1 MRISRT
7 IGESKTGF
15 KADNSNEIKRKI
27 LSVGKNKRSDEI
39 ASLADELKDN
49 PALVIKQVFG
59 MIDKIIAK
67 KDTLNGMPDNVV
79 EARERLGR
87 ACIEVLKQHDRYKN
101 AAEMTETWEWKLHPY
116 NESPLRA
123 GETRSKD
130 ISLGSL
136 SDSKKYS
143 GKWTKAFWICLDGE
157 PEYDKIAK
165 NICLHLFG
173 SKRLTIGGSVLEGSL
188 ATQRARSI
196 GGSVQIKHP
205 SAVPKVAV
213 NLDVDFYWEGEFA
226 SEIRDLAIKKE
237 KETYPRR
244 LRSSDVGQILSKN
257 FQTARERLAS
267 SYPGAVDSSSIGHTS
282 DIGQVHSKVKKFYQS
297 ITRGS
302 KRGTK
307 GKEKLSTRLPRDN
320 ADLKRRLRQKQD
332 NASVMELIRIGRV
345 NYYQFQDDP
354 TQDPSRYWTSDGL
367 TEIKHREAFLRQWRT
382 MVVMA
387 QRTANMWVGNTA
399 ELSKELGRPASY
411 TDYAD
416 PLDNKLITHIR
427 NKKNKTKSMVNH
439 LPLIFGTKADLF
451 GYDAHEPDCEKVR
464 AAMCSA
470 LRIAQAIRNQI
481 THFGN
486 RQTFVKK
493 LENTIG
499 KPEFDVE
506 YTYKQIQDP
515 LLELMQGDGQEKTTR
530 LIEDLTS
537 FGVRSFANEQQAEY
551 LIGCDKF
558 RASASIDL
566 PRFNRVLERLSGVKE
581 ILKSEWK
588 SNDPRKQLPDPARFS
603 GLQDQWASC
612 KFQSAKLIYE
622 TRFRK
627 WLEDLS
633 SGEGRQKLFNAF
645 AKTRVQG
652 DLLAKKP
659 RPNSEHI
666 DLIMGQS
673 AKLPVFTEEHTI
685 ERYFYD
691 LRGSVTAEMKSNTRY
706 TSNPEAAKKESAWVE
721 AFKCDFLAVLFGEF
735 MDREESRW
743 ILKLHSGSTP
753 SEAKTILREP
763 SPAKVRREP
772 WKVNFYYFLHL
783 CPVDEVARLLHQF
796 RKSAM
801 LDPTQDLLDPEGTAA
816 KDDAT
821 PQGLAEIM
829 ELYLAM
835 HNAKFSG
842 AASLHDL
849 ARFKNLYEG
858 DGFDRVFNAD
868 ADDHLSQGMMRGLRQ
883 MLRFGNDRSFLN
895 LINAD
900 QVTQDEIAW
909 CEVQKSKIAEDQ
921 AERKRLHQA
930 LCHAHIKSEEDD
942 AVKNLR
948 EYRQVV
954 ERIDKFTATASRIR
968 LNDHLR
974 AYHFALKV
982 LARLLDYAAI
992 WERDQY
998 FVFLALYLQQPGA
1011 SLKELD
1017 KNDRK
1022 IFKDRKVNCK
1032 FFDHDRHKEF
1042 NRMFGDRDHRELRKE
1057 LAHLAPL
1064 SENAEPLNLT
1074 ELINRTHA
1082 MMAYD
1087 RKLKNAV
1094 TRSIIDI
1101 AAEQGLELRFTME
1114 NHKLAFCGVTSGK
1127 ITHLK
1132 NLTFDKRVGE
1142 NIRSLRP
1149 TTRRQSELFEKFVT
1163 RLFEPKAD

>member
-7 IGESKTGF
+7 IGESKTEF

-49 PALVIKQVFG
+49 SALVIKQVIG

-67 KDTLNGMPDNVV
+67 KDTLKGMPENVV
-79 EARERLGR
+79 EAREKLGR

-116 NESPLRA
+116 NERPLPA
-123 GETRSKD
+123 GEEASKD
-130 ISLGSL
+130 IPLGSL

-196 GGSVQIKHP
+196 AGSVQIKHP
-205 SAVPKVAV
+205 GPAPKPTV
-213 NLDVDFYWEGEFA
+213 NLDVDFYWKSEFA
-226 SEIRDLAIKKE
+226 SEIHDLAIKKE

-267 SYPGAVDSSSIGHTS
+267 SFPNPVAPGSIGHTS
-282 DIGQVHSKVKKFYQS
+282 DIGQVHSEVKKFYQS

-307 GKEKLSTRLPRDN
+307 GKEKLSTRLPKDN
-320 ADLKRRLRQKQD
+320 ADLKRRLLQKQG
-332 NASVMELIRIGRV
+332 NAKVMDLVRIGRV
-345 NYYQFQDDP
+345 NYYHFKDGS
-354 TQDPSRYWTSDGL
+354 TQDPSRYWTSSGL
-367 TEIKHREAFLRQWRT
+367 TEIKHQEAFLRQWRT

-387 QRTANMWVGNTA
+387 QRTANMWIGNTA
-399 ELSKELGRPASY
+399 DISNKLGRSASY

-416 PLDNKLITHIR
+416 PLENDLITHIKG
-427 NKKNKTKSMVNH
+427 NKVDTRSMASH
-439 LPLIFGTKADLF
+439 MPLIFGAKADFF
-451 GYDAHEPDCEKVR
+451 GYDPHKSDREMAR

-470 LRIAQAIRNQI
+470 LRISQAIRNQV

-486 RQTFVKK
+486 RKTFVKK
-493 LENTIG
+493 LENTICTPAYTD
-499 KPEFDVE
+499 KKIKNSLFKLMKDDVR
-506 YTYKQIQDP
+506 
-515 LLELMQGDGQEKTTR
+515 EKTTR
-530 LIEDLTS
+530 LIKDLTS
-537 FGVRSFANEQQAEY
+537 FGVPSFANEQQAEY
-551 LIGCDKF
+551 LIGCDKIS
-558 RASASIDL
+558 ASASIDL

-633 SGEGRQKLFNAF
+633 SGEGRQKLADAF
-645 AKTRVQG
+645 VETRAQG
-652 DLLAKKP
+652 DLLAKKA
-659 RPNSEHI
+659 RPNSKFYP
-666 DLIMGQS
+666 LITAQS
-673 AKLPVFTEEHTI
+673 EKLPVFTEEHTTI
-685 ERYFYD
+685 GRYFDD
-691 LRGSVTAEMKSNTRY
+691 LRGIVTAEMKSNTRY
-706 TSNPEAAKKESAWVE
+706 TSNPKDAKRESAWIE
-721 AFKCDFLAVLFGEF
+721 AFKCDFLAFLFGEF

-753 SEAKTILREP
+753 SEAKTKLREP

-796 RKSAM
+796 RQSTERRPSKD
-801 LDPTQDLLDPEGTAA
+801 LKDLLDPEGTPA

-842 AASLHDL
+842 AASLHVL
-849 ARFKNLYEG
+849 APFKDLYEG

-895 LINAD
+895 LINAG
-900 QVTQDEIAW
+900 QVTRDEIDW
-909 CEVQKSKIAEDQ
+909 CEEQKSKIATDQ
-921 AERKRLHQA
+921 AERKRLHKA
-930 LCHAHIKSEEDD
+930 LCHARIKSKEDD
-942 AVKNLR
+942 AVEMLR
-948 EYRQVV
+948 EYKQVV

-982 LARLLDYAAI
+982 LARLLDYAVI
-992 WERDQY
+992 WERDRY

-1011 SLKELD
+1011 SLKELN
-1017 KNDRK
+1017 KNDKK

-1032 FFDHDRHKEF
+1032 FLDHDRQKEF
-1042 NRMFGDRDHRELRKE
+1042 NRMFGDSGHRKLRNE

-1064 SENAEPLNLT
+1064 SESTEPLNLT
-1074 ELINRTHA
+1074 ELINRTRA

-1114 NHKLAFCGVTSGK
+1114 NHKLAFCRVASGK

-1163 RLFEPKAD
+1163 RLFEPKVG